1 MKMQGVPAHRGCP
14 YRMLLLWETLW
25 CIQGAP
31 VVKIVELAC
40 QFCVL
45 GELDRRLTKGGMMQV
60 RGERHCQSGMRV
72 RGWKSW
78 CDIGQDSIG
87 VWGDIRE

>member
-31 VVKIVELAC
+31 VVKIVELVC

-45 GELDRRLTKGGMMQV
+45 GELDHCLTKGGMMQV
-60 RGERHCQSGMRV
+60 EALSEWYEGTWLEKLV
-72 RGWKSW
+72 
-78 CDIGQDSIG
+78 
-87 VWGDIRE
+87 